1 MRRKGFGSPTAVW
14 SIVWANPRHF
24 GSRRFFLRV
33 GWRCADTSS
42 MSFAD
47 AVKTCFAKYVD
58 FKGRASRAEYWWF
71 ALFVGLVYVV
81 GVVLISI
88 DENVGALLFVVAL
101 LGVILPQLAAAV
113 RRLHD
118 TGKSGAW
125 YLIALVPYIGGIWL
139 IVLLAQKSQPGA
151 NIYGPPTSG
160 AVAPPAPPA
169 APLSAPQG
177 FPARPDEGGMLPQ
190 SGWQ

>member
-1 MRRKGFGSPTAVW
+1 
-14 SIVWANPRHF
+14 
-24 GSRRFFLRV
+24 
-33 GWRCADTSS
+33 
-42 MSFAD
+42 MSFTD
-47 AVKTCFAKYVD
+47 AVKTCFAKYAD

-71 ALFVGLVYVV
+71 ALFVGLVYIA
-81 GVVLISI
+81 GVVVASI
-88 DENVGALLFVVAL
+88 DETVGGLVLIVGI
-101 LGVILPQLAAAV
+101 LGVILPQIAAAV

-125 YLIALVPYIGGIWL
+125 YLIAFVPYVGSIVL
-139 IVLLAQKSQPGA
+139 IVLLAQKSQAGA

-160 AVAPPAPPA
+160 AVLPPAPP
-169 APLSAPQG
+169 SAPSPTPQS

>member
-1 MRRKGFGSPTAVW
+1 
-14 SIVWANPRHF
+14 
-24 GSRRFFLRV
+24 
-33 GWRCADTSS
+33 
-42 MSFAD
+42 MSFTD

-71 ALFVGLVYVV
+71 ALFVALVYVV
-81 GVVLISI
+81 GLVLSSIDETVGSVVLI
-88 DENVGALLFVVAL
+88 VGILA
-101 LGVILPQLAAAV
+101 VILPQIAAAV

-125 YLIALVPYIGGIWL
+125 YLIAFVPYVGSIVL
-139 IVLLAQKSQPGA
+139 IVLLAQKGQAGA

-160 AVAPPAPPA
+160 AVLPPAPPA
-169 APLSAPQG
+169 PSPTPQS

-190 SGWQ
+190 SGWQYRVGVRDG

>member
-1 MRRKGFGSPTAVW
+1 
-14 SIVWANPRHF
+14 
-24 GSRRFFLRV
+24 
-33 GWRCADTSS
+33 
-42 MSFAD
+42 MSFTD
-47 AVKTCFAKYVD
+47 AVKTCFSKYVD

-81 GVVLISI
+81 GLVLTSI
-88 DENVGALLFVVAL
+88 DDTVGGLVLLVGI

-118 TGKSGAW
+118 TGRSGAW
-125 YLIALVPYIGGIWL
+125 YLIAFVPYVGSIVL
-139 IVLLAQKSQPGA
+139 IVLLAQKGQADA

-160 AVAPPAPPA
+160 AVLPPAPPST
-169 APLSAPQG
+169 PLPTPQS

>member
-1 MRRKGFGSPTAVW
+1 
-14 SIVWANPRHF
+14 
-24 GSRRFFLRV
+24 
-33 GWRCADTSS
+33 
-42 MSFAD
+42 MSFTD

-71 ALFVGLVYVV
+71 ALFVGLIYIA
-81 GVVLISI
+81 GVVLASI
-88 DENVGALLFVVAL
+88 DETLGGLVLIVGI
-101 LGVILPQLAAAV
+101 LGVILPQIAAAV

-125 YLIALVPYIGGIWL
+125 YLIAFVPYVGSIVL
-139 IVLLAQKSQPGA
+139 IVLLAQKSQAGA

-160 AVAPPAPPA
+160 AVLPPAPP
-169 APLSAPQG
+169 SAPSPTPQS